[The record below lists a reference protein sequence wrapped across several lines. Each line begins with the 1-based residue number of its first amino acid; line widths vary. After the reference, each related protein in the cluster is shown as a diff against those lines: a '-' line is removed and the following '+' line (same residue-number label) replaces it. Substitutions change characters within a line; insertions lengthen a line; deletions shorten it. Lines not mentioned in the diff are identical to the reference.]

1 LEREYASKLQVLAQK
16 AAAKKARSMARLVLG
31 DDPTKAFSDSV
42 LASRCV
48 LYLSAI
54 KQALM
59 VASTVEAAYA
69 QVVGFVADAA
79 TYHIK
84 LADTMNTQVV
94 DSLKLL
100 AQKHDDARKKVR
112 GFY

>member
-1 LEREYASKLQVLAQK
+1 
-16 AAAKKARSMARLVLG
+16 
-31 DDPTKAFSDSV
+31 
-42 LASRCV
+42 
-48 LYLSAI
+48 
-54 KQALM
+54 
-59 VASTVEAAYA
+59 VEAAYA

-112 GFY
+112 GCS